1 MYKMYSSQ
9 PFVQI
14 SPLTEE
20 EYLRWSGLLAERLG
34 IIVPKERKMF
44 LQSKIW
50 SRMREIGYQD
60 YAKYWDYIN
69 SGIEGNLEWS
79 QLVDRLTVHE
89 TSFYRHQPSFEL
101 VKEDFIDKI
110 LKAKETLRYKIWSV
124 SCATGEEAYSL
135 ALLAQS
141 VCKEQEK
148 QAYYGITATDVSSPA
163 VALAKQ
169 AFYSMDKLATIDKS
183 LHDGLE
189 KLNSEMFTIKEHIKK
204 RMAFGVFNLLDV
216 NKPSNIKYDVIYCQ
230 NVLMYFERS
239 VREQILNG
247 LVNHLSRDGL
257 LVLGQTEINSW
268 SHHKMKRVNKNR
280 TLAFRLK

>member
-1 MYKMYSSQ
+1 M
-9 PFVQI
+9 QI
-14 SPLTEE
+14 SPLTEG

-60 YAKYWDYIN
+60 YDKYWDYIN

-89 TSFYRHQPSFEL
+89 TSFFRHAPSFEL
-101 VKEDFIDKI
+101 VEEDLNDKI

-135 ALLAQS
+135 ALLAQYI
-141 VCKEQEK
+141 CLKNEK
-148 QAYYGITATDVSSPA
+148 KSYFGVTATDVSAPA

-169 AFYSMDKLATIDKS
+169 AYYSIDKLANIDQK
-183 LHDGLE
+183 LHNGIE
-189 KLNSEMFTIKEHIKK
+189 TVNHEMFTIKDGIKK

-230 NVLMYFERS
+230 NVLMYFDKS
-239 VREQILNG
+239 VREQILDG
-247 LVNHLSRDGL
+247 LVEHLNRDGL
-257 LVLGQTEINSW
+257 LVLGQTEINFW
-268 SHHKMKRVNKNR
+268 SHPKMQRVNKNR
-280 TLAFRLK
+280 TLAFRLS

>member
-1 MYKMYSSQ
+1 M
-9 PFVQI
+9 QI

-20 EYLRWSGLLAERLG
+20 EYQRWSSLLAERLG

-60 YAKYWDYIN
+60 YEKYWNYIN

-89 TSFYRHQPSFEL
+89 TSFFRHEPSFEL
-101 VKEDFIDKI
+101 VSDDLQEKI
-110 LKAKETLRYKIWSV
+110 LKAKDTLRYKIWSV

-135 ALLAQS
+135 ALLAHHICQNN
-141 VCKEQEK
+141 EK
-148 QAYYGITATDVSSPA
+148 KSYYGVTATDVSSPA

-169 AFYSMDKLATIDKS
+169 AYYSIDKLKNIDKK
-183 LHDGLE
+183 LHAGIE
-189 KLNSEMFTIKEHIKK
+189 IINHEMFTVKESIRK

-230 NVLMYFERS
+230 NVLMYFDKS

-247 LVNHLSRDGL
+247 LVEHLNHDGL
-257 LVLGQTEINSW
+257 LVLGQTEINFW
-268 SHHKMKRVNKNR
+268 SHPKMQRVNKNR
-280 TLAFRLK
+280 TLAFRLS

>member
-1 MYKMYSSQ
+1 MYSNQ
-9 PFVQI
+9 KPILQI
-14 SPLTEE
+14 SPLTDD
-20 EYLRWSGLLAERLG
+20 EYMRWSGLLAERLG

-60 YAKYWDYIN
+60 YEKYWDYIN

-89 TSFYRHQPSFEL
+89 TSFFRHTPSFEL
-101 VKEDFIDKI
+101 VEEDLNEKI
-110 LKAKETLRYKIWSV
+110 LRAKETLRYKIWSV

-135 ALLAQS
+135 ALLANF
-141 VCKEQEK
+141 VCQNSQKK
-148 QAYYGITATDVSSPA
+148 SYFGVTATDVSAPA

-169 AFYSMDKLATIDKS
+169 AYYSIDKITNIDKK
-183 LHDGLE
+183 LHDGLDTI
-189 KLNSEMFTIKEHIKK
+189 NHEMFTIKNEIKK

-216 NKPSNIKYDVIYCQ
+216 DKPSNIKYDVIYCQ
-230 NVLMYFERS
+230 NVLMYFDKS

-247 LVNHLSRDGL
+247 LVEHLNHNGL
-257 LVLGQTEINSW
+257 LVLGQTEINLW
-268 SHHKMKRVNKNR
+268 SHPKMQRVNKNR
-280 TLAFRLK
+280 TLAFRLS

>member
-1 MYKMYSSQ
+1 MYKMYSNQSYI
-9 PFVQI
+9 QI

-20 EYLRWSGLLAERLG
+20 DYLRWSGLLAERLG

-60 YAKYWDYIN
+60 YSKYWDYIN

-89 TSFYRHQPSFEL
+89 TSFFRHQPSFEL
-101 VKEDFIDKI
+101 VKEDLEEKI

-141 VCKEQEK
+141 VCKQSDK
-148 QAYYGITATDVSSPA
+148 KSYFGVTATDVSSPA

-169 AFYSMDKLATIDKS
+169 AFYSIDKLSNIDPS
-183 LHDGLE
+183 LHDGI
-189 KLNSEMFTIKEHIKK
+189 KTLNQEMFTIKDAIKK

-230 NVLMYFERS
+230 NVLMYFDKS

-247 LVNHLSRDGL
+247 LVNHLNRDGL
-257 LVLGQTEINSW
+257 LVLGQTEINAW
-268 SHHKMKRVNKNR
+268 SHEKMNRVNKNR

>member
-1 MYKMYSSQ
+1 MYNNQ
-9 PFVQI
+9 PYEQI

-20 EYLRWSGLLAERLG
+20 EYLQWSGLLAERLG
-34 IIVPKERKMF
+34 IIVPMKRKMF

-60 YAKYWDYIN
+60 YTEYWEYIN

-89 TSFYRHQPSFEL
+89 TSFFRHQPSFEL
-101 VKEDFIDKI
+101 VKEDLLNKI
-110 LKAKETLRYKIWSV
+110 LRAKESLRYKIWSV

-135 ALLAQS
+135 ALMAHS
-141 VCKEQEK
+141 VCQENPK
-148 QAYYGITATDVSSPA
+148 KSYYGVTATDVSSPA

-169 AFYSMDKLATIDKS
+169 AFYSMDKLATIDKA

-189 KLNSEMFTIKEHIKK
+189 TLNHEMFTIKEHIKK

-247 LVNHLSRDGL
+247 LVEHLNRDGL

-268 SHHKMKRVNKNR
+268 SHPKMKRVNKNR
-280 TLAFRLK
+280 TLAFKLK

>member
-1 MYKMYSSQ
+1 MYSNQQ
-9 PFVQI
+9 PFMQI

-50 SRMREIGYQD
+50 SRMREIGYQN
-60 YAKYWDYIN
+60 YEKYWDYIN

-89 TSFYRHQPSFEL
+89 TSFYRHEPSFEL
-101 VKEDFIDKI
+101 VSDDLQEKI
-110 LKAKETLRYKIWSV
+110 LRAKETLRYKIWSV

-135 ALLAQS
+135 ALLANHICQNS
-141 VCKEQEK
+141 DKKSYFGV
-148 QAYYGITATDVSSPA
+148 TATDVSSPA

-169 AFYSMDKLATIDKS
+169 AYYSIDKLKNIDKK
-183 LHDGLE
+183 LHGGIE
-189 KLNSEMFTIKEHIKK
+189 TINHEMFTIKESIKK

-230 NVLMYFERS
+230 NVLMYFDKS

-247 LVNHLSRDGL
+247 LVKHLNRDGL
-257 LVLGQTEINSW
+257 LVLGQTEINFW
-268 SHHKMKRVNKNR
+268 SHPKMQRVNKNR
-280 TLAFRLK
+280 TLAFRLS

>member
-1 MYKMYSSQ
+1 MYKMYSNK
-9 PFVQI
+9 PIIQI
-14 SPLTEE
+14 SPLTEV

-50 SRMREIGYQD
+50 SRMREIGYTAYD
-60 YAKYWDYIN
+60 KYWEYIN

-89 TSFYRHQPSFEL
+89 TSFFRHKPSFEL
-101 VKEDFIDKI
+101 VKEDMLRKI
-110 LKAKETLRYKIWSV
+110 HLSDETLKYKMWSV

-135 ALLAQS
+135 AMLASNACQNTDIKTYFG
-141 VCKEQEK
+141 V
-148 QAYYGITATDVSSPA
+148 TATDVSSPA

-169 AFYSMDKLATIDKS
+169 AIYSAEKMANIDEEYRNN
-183 LHDGLE
+183 LVQ
-189 KLNSEMFTIKEHIKK
+189 LNDEMFTVKDSIKK

-216 NKPSNIKYDVIYCQ
+216 NRPSNIKYDVIYCQ
-230 NVLMYFERS
+230 NVLMYFEKK
-239 VREQILNG
+239 VREHILNG
-247 LVNHLSRDGL
+247 LVAYLNRDGL
-257 LVLGQTEINSW
+257 LVLGQTEINAW
-268 SHHKMKRVNKNR
+268 SHPKMNRVNKNR

>member
-1 MYKMYSSQ
+1 M
-9 PFVQI
+9 QI

-20 EYLRWSGLLAERLG
+20 EYLRWSSLLAERLG

-60 YAKYWDYIN
+60 YEKYWDYIN

-89 TSFYRHQPSFEL
+89 TSFFRHEPSFEL
-101 VKEDFIDKI
+101 VSDDLQEKI

-135 ALLAQS
+135 ALLAHHICQKS
-141 VCKEQEK
+141 EK
-148 QAYYGITATDVSSPA
+148 KSYFGVTATDVSSPA

-169 AFYSMDKLATIDKS
+169 AYYSIDKLKNIAKELHRGIETIN
-183 LHDGLE
+183 H
-189 KLNSEMFTIKEHIKK
+189 EMFTIKESIKK

-230 NVLMYFERS
+230 NVLMYFDKS

-247 LVNHLSRDGL
+247 LVEHLNRDGL
-257 LVLGQTEINSW
+257 LVLGQTEINFW
-268 SHHKMKRVNKNR
+268 SHPKMQRVNKNR
-280 TLAFRLK
+280 TLAFRLS

>member
-1 MYKMYSSQ
+1 MYNNKT
-9 PFVQI
+9 FVQI
-14 SPLTEE
+14 SPLTDA
-20 EYLRWSGLLAERLG
+20 EYLQWSGLLAERLG

-60 YAKYWDYIN
+60 YARYWEYIN

-89 TSFYRHQPSFEL
+89 TSFFRHQPSFEL
-101 VKEDFIDKI
+101 VKEDFEAKI
-110 LKAKETLRYKIWSV
+110 LQAKAPLRYKIWSV

-135 ALLAQS
+135 ALLAAD
-141 VCKEQEK
+141 VCQRSEK
-148 QAYYGITATDVSSPA
+148 KAYFGITATDVSSPA
-163 VALAKQ
+163 VSLAKQ
-169 AFYSMDKLATIDKS
+169 AYFSMDKLATIDKT
-183 LHDGLE
+183 LHEGIE
-189 KLNSEMFTIKEHIKK
+189 VLNHEMFTIKSSIKK

-247 LVNHLSRDGL
+247 LVEHLNHDGL

-268 SHHKMKRVNKNR
+268 SHPKMKRVNKNR
-280 TLAFRLK
+280 TLAFKLK

>member
-1 MYKMYSSQ
+1 MYKMYSNK
-9 PFVQI
+9 PFIQI
-14 SPLTEE
+14 SPLTEV
-20 EYLRWSGLLAERLG
+20 EYQRWSGLLAERLG

-50 SRMREIGYQD
+50 SRMREIGYTAYD
-60 YAKYWDYIN
+60 KYWEYIN

-89 TSFYRHQPSFEL
+89 TSFYRHKPSFDL
-101 VKEDFIDKI
+101 VKEDLLRKI
-110 LKAKETLRYKIWSV
+110 HLSDDTLKYKIWSV

-135 ALLAQS
+135 AMMASNACQNS
-141 VCKEQEK
+141 DIKTYFGV
-148 QAYYGITATDVSSPA
+148 TATDVSSPA

-169 AFYSMDKLATIDKS
+169 AIYSVEKMDNIDQEYRNN
-183 LHDGLE
+183 LVQ
-189 KLNSEMFTIKEHIKK
+189 LNDEMFTIKDSIKK

-216 NKPSNIKYDVIYCQ
+216 NRPSNIKYDVIYCQ
-230 NVLMYFERS
+230 NVLMYFEKK
-239 VREQILNG
+239 VREHILNG
-247 LVNHLSRDGL
+247 LVAYLNHDGL

-268 SHHKMKRVNKNR
+268 SHPQMIRVNKNR

>member
-1 MYKMYSSQ
+1 MYNNQ
-9 PFVQI
+9 PYIQI

-20 EYLRWSGLLAERLG
+20 EYLQWSGLLAERLG
-34 IIVPKERKMF
+34 IIVPLERKMF

-60 YAKYWDYIN
+60 YTQYWDYIN

-89 TSFYRHQPSFEL
+89 TSFFRHQPSFEL
-101 VKEDFIDKI
+101 VKEDLVEKI
-110 LKAKETLRYKIWSV
+110 LKAKETLRYKVWSV

-135 ALLAQS
+135 ALLAHA
-141 VCKEQEK
+141 VCQESSK
-148 QAYYGITATDVSSPA
+148 KSYYGVTATDVSSPA

-169 AFYSMDKLATIDKS
+169 AFYSMDKLATIDQA
-183 LHDGLE
+183 LHEGLE
-189 KLNSEMFTIKEHIKK
+189 TLNDEMFTVKEHIKK

-247 LVNHLSRDGL
+247 LVEHLNHDGL

-268 SHHKMKRVNKNR
+268 AHPKMKRVNKNR
-280 TLAFRLK
+280 TLAFKLK

>member
-1 MYKMYSSQ
+1 MYKMYSKQ
-9 PFVQI
+9 PFMQI
-14 SPLTEE
+14 SPLTDEA
-20 EYLRWSGLLAERLG
+20 YVQWSGLLAERLG

-89 TSFYRHQPSFEL
+89 TSFFRHRPSFEL
-101 VKEDFIDKI
+101 VKEDLNEKI
-110 LKAKETLRYKIWSV
+110 LKAKQVLKYKIWSV

-135 ALLAQS
+135 ALLANEACQNS
-141 VCKEQEK
+141 DKKSYFGV
-148 QAYYGITATDVSSPA
+148 TATDVSSPA

-169 AFYSMDKLATIDKS
+169 AIYSIDKLKSIDKTM
-183 LHDGLE
+183 HEGIE
-189 KLNSEMFTIKEHIKK
+189 TLNDEMFTIKDNIKK

-230 NVLMYFERS
+230 NVLMYFEKS
-239 VREQILNG
+239 VREEILNG
-247 LVNHLSRDGL
+247 LVEHLNHDGL
-257 LVLGQTEINSW
+257 MVLGQTEINAW
-268 SHHKMKRVNKNR
+268 SHPKMNRVNKNR